1 MCNFLHV
8 IIITEKIQ
16 KQNTNFKGKIMSKY
30 QKRTQ
35 HNNTHQNVIITTGI
49 KLKNILMVV
58 LGIAAIIVTFAIS
71 FSIILYPKMQH
82 RELQKIYQQA
92 TVVTSQKQLNEALKH
107 NNSYVAVS
115 GKLHGKPI
123 GNNVFNHNML
133 FISQYHTE
141 NDDKT
146 VMLMP
151 NGAGG
156 YMGMTNTNS
165 KEVNDQKWQTTGFY
179 IFNYKLKPTNYNFT
193 NVMEKG
199 KPNKV
204 LNYPYHFTVIRN
216 NIDISFLAKVK
227 NHRLTPV
234 NPDRE
239 DREQKQIK
247 IYKMNEHQF
256 EQKFK

>member
-1 MCNFLHV
+1 
-8 IIITEKIQ
+8 
-16 KQNTNFKGKIMSKY
+16 MSKY

-35 HNNTHQNVIITTGI
+35 HNNTHQNVSITTGI
-49 KLKNILMVV
+49 KLKNILMTV
-58 LGIAAIIVTFAIS
+58 LGIAAVIVTFAIS

-92 TVVTSQKQLNEALKH
+92 TVVTSQKQLSEALKH

-123 GNNVFNHNML
+123 GNNVFNQNML

-141 NDDKT
+141 NDDGT
-146 VMLMP
+146 VTTLMP

-156 YMGMTNTNS
+156 YMIIPYTDS

-239 DREQKQIK
+239 QKQIE

-256 EQKFK
+256 EQQFK

>member
-1 MCNFLHV
+1 
-8 IIITEKIQ
+8 
-16 KQNTNFKGKIMSKY
+16 MSKY
-30 QKRTQ
+30 YKRTQ

-49 KLKNILMVV
+49 KLKNILMTV
-58 LGIAAIIVTFAIS
+58 LGISAIIVIFAIN
-71 FSIILYPKMQH
+71 FSMILYPKMQH
-82 RELQKIYQQA
+82 RELQRIYQQA
-92 TVVTSQKQLNEALKH
+92 TVVTSQKQLSEALKH

-141 NDDKT
+141 NDDDT
-146 VMLMP
+146 VMVMP

-156 YMGMTNTNS
+156 YMITPYTDS

-179 IFNYKLKPTNYNFT
+179 IFNYKLEPTNYNFK

-227 NHRLTPV
+227 NHRLTPA

-239 DREQKQIK
+239 DREHKQIE

-256 EQKFK
+256 EQQFK